1 MPLRVKGKRVV
12 ITGASRGL
20 GRALASRFADGGARL
35 ALCARSFDDLNRLA
49 LDLSVRGFP
58 PFVAACDISDADQVD
73 GFARSVLSEFGS
85 IDVLINNASLL
96 GSRVEI
102 AEWTRATWDRVIN
115 VNVNGLFTVTRA
127 FLPSMIQQR
136 SGSIIN
142 VSSSVGKAGRR
153 RWGAYAVSKFALEGF
168 TQTLADE
175 VGQLGIRVN
184 SVNPGPMNT
193 DMRRAAYPEE
203 DRSKL
208 KSPAEVTEVF
218 VYLASDESRAV
229 NGQYFE
235 AQEFVKTK

>member
-20 GRALASRFADGGARL
+20 GCALASRFADGGARL

-73 GFARSVLSEFGS
+73 GFTRSVLSEFGS

-218 VYLASDESRAV
+218 VYLASDESRTV